1 MKIIHEQDHTPTD
14 RSRHAIAGA
23 TSRQEA
29 RALARKNAR
38 QEAISRGKNGN
49 INLNAA
55 KLNEEPDRLQQKKE
69 EGKKRAMKMV
79 MDAFEGQ
86 KRIDEAV
93 QEIKDDVTRAREDL
107 YYMRELGIEDE
118 ERESERMAQII
129 GGNAAV
135 RQISLDRLKDTSMR
149 DAQDQAEDIMDA
161 TSREVMGMI
170 ASDVRDHIEKQ
181 AEEVMEAAKERK
193 EEKEAEEARREKIRE
208 EKEQIEAQTQNVQD
222 DTQTT
227 VEAPAPDQT
236 TAIKDVT
243 QKAQQEVRKVIEE
256 LALTDDDIKGAAVD
270 AVR

>member
-38 QEAISRGKNGN
+38 QEAISRSKNGN
-49 INLNAA
+49 INLNTAR
-55 KLNEEPDRLQQKKE
+55 LNEEPDRLQQKKE
-69 EGKKRAMKMV
+69 AGQKRAMKVV

-93 QEIKDDVTRAREDL
+93 QEIKDDVIRAREDL

-170 ASDVRDHIEKQ
+170 ASDVRDHIEEQ

-243 QKAQQEVRKVIEE
+243 QTAKQEVRKVIEE

>member
-1 MKIIHEQDHTPTD
+1 MKIIHEQHDSSTG
-14 RSRHAIAGA
+14 RIREAMAGA

-38 QEAISRGKNGN
+38 QDAILRSKNGN

-69 EGKKRAMKMV
+69 AGKKRAMKVV

-86 KRIDEAV
+86 KSLDAAV

-118 ERESERMAQII
+118 EREGERMAQII

-135 RQISLDRLKDTSMR
+135 RQIALDRLKDTSMR

-170 ASDVRDHIEKQ
+170 ASDVRDHIEEQ
-181 AEEVMEAAKERK
+181 AEVVMERK